1 MTGVC
6 IKRREIE
13 THTEGRRPREG
24 RGGNWS
30 DVAISPGT
38 LGIARTTGSWER
50 QGRVLPRVSGSAALP
65 HLLFR
70 LLASRT
76 GREYFSVILR
86 HPICGH
92 LLPSLKK

>member
-6 IKRREIE
+6 IKRRKIE

-65 HLLFR
+65 TPSFQTAGLQNWERILFCHFTPPN
-70 LLASRT
+70 LW
-76 GREYFSVILR
+76 
-86 HPICGH
+86 
-92 LLPSLKK
+92 SLVT